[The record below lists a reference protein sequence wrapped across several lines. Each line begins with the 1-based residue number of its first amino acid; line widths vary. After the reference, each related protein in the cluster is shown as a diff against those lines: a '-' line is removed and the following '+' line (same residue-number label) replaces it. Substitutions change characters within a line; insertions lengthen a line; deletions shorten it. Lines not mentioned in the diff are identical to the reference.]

1 MREPGGRQGFD
12 LDDVSRIIRSLAMY
26 SAQAAQEAQSEVN
39 EEIDSMRMR
48 LSSTL
53 VSHID
58 AVMYD
63 KDLNLEDED
72 SSIDVHM
79 LRRLKQNAKEL
90 CP

>member
-1 MREPGGRQGFD
+1 MQEPGGRQGFD

-79 LRRLKQNAKEL
+79 LRRLKHNAKEL